1 MIAVDDI
8 VKLEV
13 DEKIIKESIE
23 KAIKIIL

>member
-1 MIAVDDI
+1 VIAVDDI